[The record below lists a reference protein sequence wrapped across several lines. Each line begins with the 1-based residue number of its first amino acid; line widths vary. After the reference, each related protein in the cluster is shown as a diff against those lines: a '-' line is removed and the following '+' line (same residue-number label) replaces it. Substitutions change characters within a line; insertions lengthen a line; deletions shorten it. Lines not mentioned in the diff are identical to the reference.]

1 MEYYLVLKKNDL
13 LKCFSIDCHVFLY
26 PEGTKKRQI
35 HRNTWTERSWDWMVW
50 APEWRSHSTLKA
62 KCVYYV
68 WLNGEVWLLH
78 RAEGGRL
85 RGSQQ
90 ESSLCR
96 EAVFRQKAVVT
107 HYQPWKW
114 STGRLG
120 YPFEPDPGKALPPPQ
135 GWGIGVLDMAHPK
148 SKTTPSFMTSFAPQD
163 R

>member
-1 MEYYLVLKKNDL
+1 MSFCTRRERRKGKY
-13 LKCFSIDCHVFLY
+13 
-26 PEGTKKRQI
+26 
-35 HRNTWTERSWDWMVW
+35 TETHGQKEAEIGWSG
-50 APEWRSHSTLKA
+50 LQ
-62 KCVYYV
+62 
-68 WLNGEVWLLH
+68 NGEATAPWKLSVCIMCGWMGRCGYCIEPKEAGL
-78 RAEGGRL
+78 GGSQQESRL

-135 GWGIGVLDMAHPK
+135 GWGIGVLDTAHPK
-148 SKTTPSFMTSFAPQD
+148 SKTTPSLRTSFAPHD